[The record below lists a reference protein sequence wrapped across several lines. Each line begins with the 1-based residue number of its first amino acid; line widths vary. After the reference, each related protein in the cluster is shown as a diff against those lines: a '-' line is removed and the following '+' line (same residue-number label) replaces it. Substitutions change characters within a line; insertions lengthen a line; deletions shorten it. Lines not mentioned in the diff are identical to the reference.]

1 LEDHSLGVREAS
13 GSNPDRSIMAE
24 RERGPHPTLRIKG
37 TKSHALSGK
46 KIVLG
51 VTGSIAAVKTVELAR
66 ELIRHDADVYGVMS
80 EAAMEIIHPYTLH
93 YATGHEVITKLM
105 GNIEHVEFLGM
116 EGSADLFIIA
126 PCTANTLNKI
136 ATGVSDTTVT
146 AFATTAFGSG
156 IPIIVVPAMHGTIY
170 KSLVLIEN
178 LDKLRKLGVT
188 VIEPKFEEGL
198 AKIVAIADIILTV
211 EHVLSPK
218 KLAGKRILITGG
230 PTIEQIDPIRVLT
243 NRSSGR
249 TGIELAKEAYKQGAE
264 VTLIHSKE
272 LNLMGIKE
280 VKVETARE
288 MIDACVTE
296 LRRGKEKRE
305 GYDVLISSAA
315 ISDFTVNSSEV
326 KIPSGGDFHLHL
338 VPTGKLIEEVRNEF
352 PELVIVGFKAETN
365 VSEDELIRR
374 AKEKMGKHNLEMVVA
389 NDVGTGGIGT
399 EENEVYIVREGMKDA
414 DIKHVKGAKSLIAE
428 EIVEE
433 LAKLSFEKK
442 AALVK

>member
-1 LEDHSLGVREAS
+1 
-13 GSNPDRSIMAE
+13 MAE
-24 RERGPHPTLRIKG
+24 RERGPHPTLMIKG

-66 ELIRHDADVYGVMS
+66 ELIRHGADVYGVMS
-80 EAAMEIIHPYTLH
+80 ESATEIIHPYTLH
-93 YATGHEVITKLM
+93 YATGHEVMTKLM

-136 ATGVSDTTVT
+136 AGGVSDTSVT

-156 IPIIVVPAMHGTIY
+156 ILIIVVPAMHETMY
-170 KSLVLIEN
+170 KNPILIAN
-178 LDKLRKLGVT
+178 RDKLLKLGVT
-188 VIEPKFEEGL
+188 VLGPRFDEGL
-198 AKIVAIADIILTV
+198 AKIASTEDIILAV
-211 EHVLSPK
+211 EHVFSPK

-230 PTIEQIDPIRVLT
+230 PTIEPIDPIRILT

-264 VTLIHSKE
+264 VTLVHSKE
-272 LNLMGIKE
+272 LNLEEGIKE

-288 MIDACVTE
+288 MIDTCVTE
-296 LRRGKEKRE
+296 LREGKEKEE

-315 ISDFTVNSSEV
+315 ISDFTADSSET
-326 KIPSGGDFHLHL
+326 KISSGEDFYLHL
-338 VPTGKLIEEVRNEF
+338 VPTGKLIDEVKREF

-365 VSEDELIRR
+365 VSEEELIRKAR
-374 AKEKMGKHNLEMVVA
+374 EKMDDHNIEMVVA
-389 NDVGTGGIGT
+389 NDVGNGGIGT
-399 EENEVYIVREGMKDA
+399 EENEVYIIREGAEDA
-414 DIKHVKGAKSLIAE
+414 GVKHVKGVKSLIAE
-428 EIVEE
+428 EIMDE
-433 LAKLSFEKK
+433 LAKISL
-442 AALVK
+442 

>member
-1 LEDHSLGVREAS
+1 
-13 GSNPDRSIMAE
+13 MAE

-46 KIVLG
+46 SIVLG

-66 ELIRHDADVYGVMS
+66 ELIRHGADVYGVMS
-80 EAAMEIIHPYTLH
+80 EAATEIIHPYTLH
-93 YATGHEVITKLM
+93 YATGHDVITKLM

-136 ATGVSDTTVT
+136 AGGVSDTSVT

-156 IPIIVVPAMHGTIY
+156 IPVIVVPAMHETMY
-170 KSLVLIEN
+170 KNPILIAN
-178 LDKLRKLGVT
+178 RDKLRKLGVT
-188 VIEPKFEEGL
+188 VLGPRFDEGL
-198 AKIVAIADIILTV
+198 AKIASTEDIILAV
-211 EHVLSPK
+211 EHVFSPK

-230 PTIEQIDPIRVLT
+230 PTIEPIDPIRILT

-264 VTLIHSKE
+264 VTLVHSKE
-272 LNLMGIKE
+272 LNLEEGIKE

-288 MIDACVTE
+288 MIDTCVTE
-296 LRRGKEKRE
+296 LREGKEKEE

-315 ISDFTVNSSEV
+315 ISDFTADSSET
-326 KIPSGGDFHLHL
+326 KISSGEDFYLHL
-338 VPTGKLIEEVRNEF
+338 VPTGKLIDEVKREF

-365 VSEDELIRR
+365 VSEEELIRKAR
-374 AKEKMGKHNLEMVVA
+374 EKMDDHNIEMVVA
-389 NDVGTGGIGT
+389 NDVGNGGIGT
-399 EENEVYIVREGMKDA
+399 EENEVYVMRKGQKV
-414 DIKHVKGAKSLIAE
+414 KHVKGVKSLIAA
-428 EIVEE
+428 EIIDE
-433 LAKLSFEKK
+433 LAKHFSLQKK
-442 AALVK
+442 PALKK

>member
-1 LEDHSLGVREAS
+1 
-13 GSNPDRSIMAE
+13 MAE
-24 RERGPHPTLRIKG
+24 REREPHPTLRIKG

-46 KIVLG
+46 RIVLG

-66 ELIRHDADVYGVMS
+66 ELIRHGADVYGVMS
-80 EAAMEIIHPYTLH
+80 ESATEIIHPYTLH
-93 YATGHEVITKLM
+93 YATGHDVITKLM

-136 ATGVSDTTVT
+136 ASGVSDTPVT

-156 IPIIVVPAMHGTIY
+156 IPIIVVPAMHETMY
-170 KSLVLIEN
+170 KNPILIAN
-178 LDKLRKLGVT
+178 RDKLLKLGVT
-188 VIEPKFEEGL
+188 VLGPRFEEGL
-198 AKIVAIADIILTV
+198 AKIVSTEDIILAV
-211 EHVLSPK
+211 EHLLSPK

-230 PTIEQIDPIRVLT
+230 PTIEPIDPIRILT

-264 VTLIHSKE
+264 VTLVHSKGM
-272 LNLMGIKE
+272 NLEVGIKE

-288 MIDACVTE
+288 MIGACITE
-296 LRRGKEKRE
+296 LREGKKKEE

-315 ISDFTVNSSEV
+315 ISDFTADSSET
-326 KIPSGGDFHLHL
+326 KISSGEDFYLHL
-338 VPTGKLIEEVRNEF
+338 VPTGKLIDEVKREF

-365 VSEDELIRR
+365 VSEDELIIKAR
-374 AKEKMGKHNLEMVVA
+374 EKMDNHNIEMVVA
-389 NDVGTGGIGT
+389 NDVGNGGIGT
-399 EENEVYIVREGMKDA
+399 EENEVYVIREGTS
-414 DIKHVKGAKSLIAE
+414 DIKHVKGVKSLIAE

-433 LAKLSFEKK
+433 LAKISL
-442 AALVK
+442 

>member
-1 LEDHSLGVREAS
+1 
-13 GSNPDRSIMAE
+13 MAE

-37 TKSHALSGK
+37 RKSHSLIGK

-66 ELIRHDADVYGVMS
+66 ELIRHGADVYGVMS
-80 EAAMEIIHPYTLH
+80 EAATEIIHPYTLH

-136 ATGVSDTTVT
+136 ASGVSDTTVT

-156 IPIIVVPAMHGTIY
+156 IPIIVVPAMHETIY
-170 KSLVLIEN
+170 KSPVLIEN

-188 VIEPKFEEGL
+188 VIGPKFEEGL
-198 AKIVAIADIILTV
+198 AKIVSTSDILLTV

-218 KLAGKRILITGG
+218 NLAGKRILITGG
-230 PTIEQIDPIRVLT
+230 PTLEPIDPIRILT

-249 TGIELAKEAYKQGAE
+249 TGIELAKEAYRQGAE
-264 VTLIHSKE
+264 VTLVHSKE
-272 LNLMGIKE
+272 LKLMGIEE
-280 VKVETARE
+280 VRVETARE

-296 LRRGKEKRE
+296 LHRGKEKGRE
-305 GYDVLISSAA
+305 YDVLISSAA

-326 KIPSGGDFHLHL
+326 KIPSGEDFYLHL

-352 PELVIVGFKAETN
+352 HELVIVGFKAETN
-365 VSEDELIRR
+365 VSEEELISAAR
-374 AKEKMGKHNLEMVVA
+374 EKMAKYNLAMVVA
-389 NDVGTGGIGT
+389 NDIGTGGIGT
-399 EENEVYIVREGMKDA
+399 EENEVYIIRRGAEGV
-414 DIKHVKGAKSLIAE
+414 KHVKGAKKLIAE
-428 EIVEE
+428 GIVEE
-433 LAKLSFEKK
+433 LTKHFSLQKK
-442 AALVK
+442 PVPKK

>member
-1 LEDHSLGVREAS
+1 
-13 GSNPDRSIMAE
+13 MAE

-66 ELIRHDADVYGVMS
+66 ELIRHGADVYSVMS

-126 PCTANTLNKI
+126 PCTANTINKI
-136 ATGVSDTTVT
+136 ASGVSDTTVT

-156 IPIIVVPAMHGTIY
+156 IHIIVVPAMHGTIY
-170 KSLVLIEN
+170 KSPVLIEN

-188 VIEPKFEEGL
+188 VIGPKFEEGL
-198 AKIVAIADIILTV
+198 AKIVSIDDIILTV
-211 EHVLSPK
+211 EHVLSQK

-230 PTIEQIDPIRVLT
+230 PTIEPIDPIRILT

-264 VTLIHSKE
+264 VTLVHSKE
-272 LNLMGIKE
+272 LNLEEGIKE

-296 LRRGKEKRE
+296 LRRGEEKRE

-414 DIKHVKGAKSLIAE
+414 DIKHVKGVKSLIAE

-433 LAKLSFEKK
+433 LAKLSLEKK
-442 AALVK
+442 AALKK

>member
-1 LEDHSLGVREAS
+1 
-13 GSNPDRSIMAE
+13 MAE

-338 VPTGKLIEEVRNEF
+338 VPTGKLIEEVRYEF

-428 EIVEE
+428 EIAEE

>member
-1 LEDHSLGVREAS
+1 
-13 GSNPDRSIMAE
+13 MAE

-46 KIVLG
+46 SIVLG

-66 ELIRHDADVYGVMS
+66 ELIRHGADVYGVMS
-80 EAAMEIIHPYTLH
+80 EAATEIIHPYTLH
-93 YATGHEVITKLM
+93 YATGHDVITKLM

-136 ATGVSDTTVT
+136 AGGVSDTPVT

-156 IPIIVVPAMHGTIY
+156 IPIIVVPAMHETMY
-170 KSLVLIEN
+170 KNPILTAN
-178 LDKLRKLGVT
+178 RDKLRKLGVT
-188 VIEPKFEEGL
+188 VLGPRFDEGL
-198 AKIVAIADIILTV
+198 AKIDSAEDIILAV
-211 EHVLSPK
+211 ERVLSPK

-230 PTIEQIDPIRVLT
+230 PTIEPIDPIRILT

-264 VTLIHSKE
+264 VTLVHSKE
-272 LNLMGIKE
+272 LNLEEGIKE

-288 MIDACVTE
+288 MIDTCVTE
-296 LRRGKEKRE
+296 LREGKEKEE

-315 ISDFTVNSSEV
+315 ISDFTADSSET
-326 KIPSGGDFHLHL
+326 KILSGEDFYLHL
-338 VPTGKLIEEVRNEF
+338 VPTGKLIDEVKREF

-365 VSEDELIRR
+365 VSEEELIRKAR
-374 AKEKMGKHNLEMVVA
+374 EKMDDHNIEMVVA
-389 NDVGTGGIGT
+389 NDVGNGGIGT
-399 EENEVYIVREGMKDA
+399 EENEVYVIREGTS
-414 DIKHVKGAKSLIAE
+414 DIKHVKGVKRLIAV
-428 EIVEE
+428 EIMDE
-433 LAKLSFEKK
+433 LAKHFSLKK
-442 AALVK
+442 KSALKK

>member
-1 LEDHSLGVREAS
+1 
-13 GSNPDRSIMAE
+13 MAE

-66 ELIRHDADVYGVMS
+66 ELIRHGADVYGVMS
-80 EAAMEIIHPYTLH
+80 EAATEIIHPYTLH
-93 YATGHEVITKLM
+93 YATGHDVITKLM

-136 ATGVSDTTVT
+136 AGGVSDTPVT

-156 IPIIVVPAMHGTIY
+156 IPIIVVPAMHETMY
-170 KSLVLIEN
+170 KNPILIAN
-178 LDKLRKLGVT
+178 RGKLRKLGVT
-188 VIEPKFEEGL
+188 VLGPRFDEGL
-198 AKIVAIADIILTV
+198 AKIVSAEDIILAV
-211 EHVLSPK
+211 ERVLSPK

-230 PTIEQIDPIRVLT
+230 PTIEPIDPIRILT

-264 VTLIHSKE
+264 VTLVHSKE
-272 LNLMGIKE
+272 LNLEGGIKE

-288 MIDACVTE
+288 MIDTCVTE
-296 LRRGKEKRE
+296 LREGKEKEE

-315 ISDFTVNSSEV
+315 ISDFTADSSET
-326 KIPSGGDFHLHL
+326 KISSGEEFYLHL
-338 VPTGKLIEEVRNEF
+338 VPTGKLIEEVKREF

-365 VSEDELIRR
+365 VSEEELIRKAR
-374 AKEKMGKHNLEMVVA
+374 VKMEDHNIEMVVA
-389 NDVGTGGIGT
+389 NDVGNGGIGT
-399 EENEVYIVREGMKDA
+399 EENEVYIIRKGAEDVGV
-414 DIKHVKGAKSLIAE
+414 KHVKGAKSLIAV
-428 EIVEE
+428 EIVDE
-433 LAKLSFEKK
+433 LANFLSE
-442 AALVK
+442 L

>member
-1 LEDHSLGVREAS
+1 
-13 GSNPDRSIMAE
+13 MAE

-46 KIVLG
+46 RIVLG

-66 ELIRHDADVYGVMS
+66 ELIRHGADVYGVMS
-80 EAAMEIIHPYTLH
+80 EAATEIIHPYTLH
-93 YATGHEVITKLM
+93 YATGHEVMTKLM

-156 IPIIVVPAMHGTIY
+156 IPIMVVPAMHETIY
-170 KSLVLIEN
+170 KSPVLIEN

-188 VIEPKFEEGL
+188 VIGPKIEEGL
-198 AKIVAIADIILTV
+198 AKIVSIDDIILAV
-211 EHVLSPK
+211 ERMLSPK

-230 PTIEQIDPIRVLT
+230 PTIESIDPIRILT

-264 VTLIHSKE
+264 VTLVHSKTP
-272 LNLMGIKE
+272 LNLDGIKE
-280 VKVETARE
+280 VRVETARE

-296 LRRGKEKRE
+296 LREGKEKEE

-315 ISDFTVNSSEV
+315 ISDFTADSSET
-326 KIPSGGDFHLHL
+326 KISSGEEFYLHL
-338 VPTGKLIEEVRNEF
+338 VPTGKKLIDEVKREF
-352 PELVIVGFKAETN
+352 PGLVIVGFKAETN
-365 VSEDELIRR
+365 VSEEELISAAR
-374 AKEKMGKHNLEMVVA
+374 EKMGTHNIEMVVA
-389 NDVGTGGIGT
+389 NDVGNGGIGT
-399 EENEVYIVREGMKDA
+399 EENEVYVIREGTS
-414 DIKHVKGAKSLIAE
+414 DIKHIKGVKSLIAV
-428 EIVEE
+428 EIMDE
-433 LAKLSFEKK
+433 LAKHFSL
-442 AALVK
+442 

>member
-1 LEDHSLGVREAS
+1 
-13 GSNPDRSIMAE
+13 MAE
-24 RERGPHPTLRIKG
+24 SERGPHPTLRIKG

-66 ELIRHDADVYGVMS
+66 ELIRHGADVYGVMS
-80 EAAMEIIHPYTLH
+80 EAATEIIHPYTLH

-136 ATGVSDTTVT
+136 AGGVSDTPVT

-156 IPIIVVPAMHGTIY
+156 IPIIVVPAMHETMY
-170 KSLVLIEN
+170 KNPILIAN
-178 LDKLRKLGVT
+178 RDKLRKLGVT
-188 VIEPKFEEGL
+188 ILGPRFEEGL
-198 AKIVAIADIILTV
+198 AKIVSTEDIILAV
-211 EHVLSPK
+211 ERVLSPK
-218 KLAGKRILITGG
+218 KLAGMRILITGG
-230 PTIEQIDPIRVLT
+230 PTIEPIDPIRILT

-264 VTLIHSKE
+264 VTLVHSKE

-280 VKVETARE
+280 LRVETARE
-288 MIDACVTE
+288 MIDACVIE
-296 LRRGKEKRE
+296 LRGGKEKEE
-305 GYDVLISSAA
+305 GYDVLISAAA
-315 ISDFTVNSSEV
+315 ISDFTADSSET
-326 KIPSGGDFHLHL
+326 KISSGEEFYLHL
-338 VPTGKLIEEVRNEF
+338 VPTGKLIDEVKREF

-365 VSEDELIRR
+365 VYEEELIRKAR
-374 AKEKMGKHNLEMVVA
+374 EKMEDHNIEMVVA
-389 NDVGTGGIGT
+389 NDVGKGGIGT

-414 DIKHVKGAKSLIAE
+414 DIKHVKGVKSLIAVA
-428 EIVEE
+428 IMDE
-433 LAKLSFEKK
+433 LAKHFSL
-442 AALVK
+442 